1 MSNTE
6 LCKYYLGLTPVTEM
20 MNEVS
25 FFDIITALDK
35 HFNRQWT
42 WEIAD
47 EKFAMDNS
55 MVCTTVTV
63 YIPGRVLTGRSL
75 CKVKDYNEAHLRA
88 IVDACNTFTL
98 KSMPVTN
105 PQTNTSTNQQMTP
118 EQIMAAVGGQ
128 NPANQPVNSVP
139 QFDNYKDA
147 QGIPNQGVP
156 FDQVTDN
163 CHKEMQQ
170 EMGMIPPSQQQPQ
183 GNPGMYQQQNPNPQQ
198 PQQNNMGNVGYDEPN
213 PRLKGFSQHQIDR
226 LNQIKKDLEIVND
239 LMFDNYVQTWNPA
252 LNKKA
257 DIIPSNVEAF
267 LAWAEDLVK
276 NMQS

>member
-6 LCKYYLGLTPVTEM
+6 LCKYYLGLPPVTDM

-25 FFDIITALDK
+25 FFDIITALDQ

-55 MVCTTVTV
+55 VVCTTVTV
-63 YIPGRVLTGRSL
+63 YTPGRVLTGRSL
-75 CKVKDYNEAHLRA
+75 CKIKDYNEAHLRA

-98 KSMPVTN
+98 KSMTVN
-105 PQTNTSTNQQMTP
+105 NSQTNISQNQQMTP

-128 NPANQPVNSVP
+128 NPANQPVNSIP
-139 QFDNYKDA
+139 QMANYKDQ

-156 FDQVTDN
+156 FDQITDN
-163 CHKEMQQ
+163 CHQEMQQ
-170 EMGMIPPSQQQPQ
+170 EMGMVPQQSPMQNNGVPQ
-183 GNPGMYQQQNPNPQQ
+183 FPQQ
-198 PQQNNMGNVGYDEPN
+198 PQQNMGNIGYDEPN
-213 PRLKGFSQHQIDR
+213 PQLKGFTQRQIDR
-226 LNQIKKDLEIVND
+226 LNQIKKDFEIVND
-239 LMFDNYVQTWNPA
+239 AMFDNYVQTWNPA
-252 LNKKA
+252 FSKKS
-257 DIIPSNVEAF
+257 DIIPSNVESF
-267 LAWAEDLVK
+267 LTWAEDLVK